1 MLNGQDQ
8 PFLMSM
14 KKILVLT
21 DPSKS
26 DPDLTQ
32 AAAKLANGLHC
43 DVLLFSI
50 YESIPMNTFYGA
62 SPWIN
67 GNGTSWQQESKDKL
81 SVIAFELRAFILLS
95 LPGERWRPE
104 VTFHCEAGDLSDNL
118 KNVLESED
126 IEMIVMGASKQSGF
140 KHFLFGKNTNLV
152 VSNATRP
159 VLILAGKFEFKD
171 LQKVLFATDFNV
183 SDLKAVNLLAKY
195 AEALHF
201 DLELVHVD
209 DIEDKQSEEN
219 VCKQVFLN
227 MLEDINHPNLTHLE
241 IHGKNVVQSLKR
253 LCSRQGIDMLALLH
267 HQDAL
272 LIRMLKSS
280 TTKNI
285 LDQLTLPVIVFP
297 SKMK

>member
-1 MLNGQDQ
+1 MLNGQDH

-21 DPSKS
+21 DPSKNA
-26 DPDLTQ
+26 PDLTQ
-32 AAAKLANGLHC
+32 AAAKLAIELHC
-43 DVLLFSI
+43 DVLLFSVYQSLPI
-50 YESIPMNTFYGA
+50 NTFYEA
-62 SPWIN
+62 SSWIN
-67 GNGTSWQQESKDKL
+67 GNDASWQQESKDKL

-126 IEMIVMGASKQSGF
+126 IEMIMMGTSKQSGF

-152 VSNATRP
+152 ISNAKRP
-159 VLILAGKFEFKD
+159 VLILPGKFEFKD
-171 LQKVLFATDFNV
+171 VQKVLFATDFNL
-183 SDLKAVNLLAKY
+183 SDLRAVNLLAKY

-201 DLELVHVD
+201 DLELVHVN
-209 DIEDKQSEEN
+209 DIEDKESEEN
-219 VCKQVFLN
+219 VSKQVFFN

-241 IHGKNVVQSLKR
+241 IHGKNVGQSLKR
-253 LCSRQGIDMLALLH
+253 LCSRQGIGMLALLH

-285 LDQLTLPVIVFP
+285 LEQINLPVIVFP